1 VAVLDVP
8 DFVLEALLQQRD
20 RRAFLSPSPY
30 VFPGVEDPMEPF
42 DPDKATDEFPVWLE
56 AHGLRRIRF
65 HDLRHSAASMYLAL
79 GVPLWQVS
87 KILRHSTQ
95 RITADIYGHLYA
107 ETSREVADVM
117 DTFMRQAR

>member
-1 VAVLDVP
+1 
-8 DFVLEALLQQRD
+8 
-20 RRAFLSPSPY
+20 
-30 VFPGVEDPMEPF
+30 M
-42 DPDKATDEFPVWLE
+42 DPDKATKDFPRWLE

-107 ETSREVADVM
+107 ETRREDADLM
-117 DTFMRQAR
+117 DAFMSQTR